1 MENVIKP
8 RLRTKVLHG
17 IGIWLVISGILIP
30 LSSVG
35 AKSALTLQGQSA
47 QSAQHA
53 QGAKSALTWQA
64 AVTEATR
71 NNAELK
77 AAQQNLDAANTN
89 IQVARSGYLPKISAS
104 FTAGINGSDA
114 TRSMDPSTY
123 GDLQSKVNDS
133 YGASIEASETIFDG
147 FATQSRVSQ
156 AQSRVRET
164 EQQIQILKARLSYDL
179 KTAYSGMMQ
188 AQRSLRLYQDI
199 IKRREENLRLVELRF
214 AGGQENKGAVRLS
227 EAYLKQARFEEM
239 QARDNFNVTRARLN
253 TVLGRGDDTSYE
265 LRNDVPLS
273 DIPGLVDFA
282 SLARNTPDYRLN
294 RAQEET
300 ATADLSLAR
309 AGFYPQLG
317 VRGSIGRQDDKFFP
331 EDEAWS
337 LSLVLTVP
345 LFSGGSD
352 YYTRQGAINRLTA
365 AGLTRENAE
374 RDIVAR
380 LRQAHVTLAES
391 AERLKVDESFRE
403 AVTLRAEIARSKY
416 NNGLTT
422 FDDWDLIES
431 DLITRQRAVLSSQ
444 GNRVIAEA
452 AWEQAQGRGALQ

>member
-1 MENVIKP
+1 M
-8 RLRTKVLHG
+8 HG
-17 IGIWLVISGILIP
+17 LGLWLVLNGLLIP
-30 LSSVG
+30 LSSLR
-35 AKSALTLQGQSA
+35 AAPNS
-47 QSAQHA
+47 
-53 QGAKSALTWQA
+53 LTWQA
-64 AVTEATR
+64 AVAEASR

-77 AAQQNLDAANTN
+77 AAQENLRAANAN
-89 IQVARSGYLPKISAS
+89 VQVARAGYLPKISAS
-104 FTAGINGSDA
+104 FTAGVNGSDA
-114 TRSMDPSTY
+114 SRSSGGATSLTE
-123 GDLQSKVNDS
+123 LQAETSES
-133 YGASIEASETIFDG
+133 FGASLEASETIFDG

-156 AQSRVRET
+156 AQSRVQES

-214 AGGQENKGAVRLS
+214 AAGQENKGAVRLS
-227 EAYLKQARFEEM
+227 EAYLRQARFEEM
-239 QARDNFNVTRARLN
+239 QARDSFNVARSRLN
-253 TVLGRGDDTSYE
+253 KALGRADDSSYD
-265 LRNDVPLS
+265 LKNDVPIG
-273 DIPGLVDFA
+273 DIPGLVDFSA
-282 SLARNTPDYRLN
+282 LARNTPDFRLSQ
-294 RAQEET
+294 AQEQT

-317 VRGSIGRQDDKFFP
+317 LRGTIGRQDDQFFP
-331 EDEAWS
+331 ENQSWS
-337 LSLVLTVP
+337 LSVVLTVP
-345 LFSGGSD
+345 IFSGGSD

-380 LRQAHVTLAES
+380 LRQAHVNLVES
-391 AERLKVDESFRE
+391 AERLKVDESFQD

-431 DLITRQRAVLSSQ
+431 DLIKRQRAVLTSQ
-444 GNRVIAEA
+444 GKRVIADA
-452 AWEQAQGRGALQ
+452 AWEQVQGRGALQ

>member
-1 MENVIKP
+1 MEYSLNP
-8 RLRTKVLHG
+8 RLRTKVWHG
-17 IGIWLVISGILIP
+17 LGFWLVLNGLLIP
-30 LSSVG
+30 LSSLR
-35 AKSALTLQGQSA
+35 AAPNS
-47 QSAQHA
+47 
-53 QGAKSALTWQA
+53 LTWQA
-64 AVTEATR
+64 AVAEASR

-77 AAQQNLDAANTN
+77 AAQENLRAANAN
-89 IQVARSGYLPKISAS
+89 VQVARAGYLPKISAS
-104 FTAGINGSDA
+104 FTAGVNGSDA
-114 TRSMDPSTY
+114 NRS
-123 GDLQSKVNDS
+123 GG
-133 YGASIEASETIFDG
+133 GASSLAQLQAETSESFGASLEASETIFDG

-156 AQSRVRET
+156 AQSRVQES

-214 AGGQENKGAVRLS
+214 AAGQENKGAVRLS
-227 EAYLKQARFEEM
+227 EAYLRQARFEEM
-239 QARDNFNVTRARLN
+239 QARDSFHVARSRLN
-253 TVLGRGDDTSYE
+253 KVLGRADDSSYD
-265 LRNDVPLS
+265 LKNDVPIGE
-273 DIPGLVDFA
+273 IPGLVDFSA
-282 SLARNTPDYRLN
+282 LARNTPDFRLSQ
-294 RAQEET
+294 AQEQT

-317 VRGSIGRQDDKFFP
+317 LRGTIGRQDDQFFP
-331 EDEAWS
+331 ENQSWS
-337 LSLVLTVP
+337 LSVVLTVP
-345 LFSGGSD
+345 IFSGGSD

-380 LRQAHVTLAES
+380 LRQAHVNLVES
-391 AERLKVDESFRE
+391 AERLKVDESFQD

-431 DLITRQRAVLSSQ
+431 DLINRQRAVLSSQ
-444 GNRVIAEA
+444 GNRVIADA
-452 AWEQAQGRGALQ
+452 AWEQVQGRGALQ

>member
-1 MENVIKP
+1 MEYSINP
-8 RLRTKVLHG
+8 RFRTKVLHG
-17 IGIWLVISGILIP
+17 LGLWLIFSGF
-30 LSSVG
+30 LSPFS
-35 AKSALTLQGQSA
+35 SL
-47 QSAQHA
+47 HA
-53 QGAKSALTWQA
+53 APNSLTWQA
-64 AVTEATR
+64 AVSEASR

-77 AAQQNLDAANTN
+77 AAQENLQAANAN
-89 IQVARSGYLPKISAS
+89 VQVARAGYLPSISAS
-104 FTAGINGSDA
+104 FTAGVNGSDA
-114 TRSMDPSTY
+114 TSRDLPPSSY
-123 GDLQSKVNDS
+123 SELQARTSDK

-156 AQSRVRET
+156 AQSRVQES

-179 KTAYSGMMQ
+179 KTSYSGMMQ

-214 AGGQENKGAVRLS
+214 AAGQENKGAVRLS
-227 EAYLKQARFEEM
+227 EAYLRQARFEEM
-239 QARDNFNVTRARLN
+239 QARDNFNVARSRLN
-253 TVLGRGDDTSYE
+253 KVLGRADDSSYD
-265 LRNDVPLS
+265 LRNDVPIQE
-273 DIPGLVDFA
+273 IPGLVDFTV
-282 SLARNTPDYRLN
+282 LARNTPDFKLSQ
-294 RAQEET
+294 AQEQT

-309 AGFYPQLG
+309 SGFYPQLG
-317 VRGSIGRQDDKFFP
+317 VRGSIGRQDDQFFP
-331 EDEAWS
+331 ENQSWS
-337 LSLVLTVP
+337 LSLVLTLP

-365 AGLTRENAE
+365 AGLARDNAE

-380 LRQAHVTLAES
+380 LRQAHVNLVES
-391 AERLKVDESFRE
+391 AERLKVDETFQD

-431 DLITRQRAVLSSQ
+431 DLINRQRAVLSSQ

>member
-1 MENVIKP
+1 MEYSLNP
-8 RLRTKVLHG
+8 RLRTKVWHG
-17 IGIWLVISGILIP
+17 LGLWLVLNGLLIP
-30 LSSVG
+30 LSSLR
-35 AKSALTLQGQSA
+35 AAPNS
-47 QSAQHA
+47 
-53 QGAKSALTWQA
+53 LTWQA
-64 AVTEATR
+64 AVAEASR

-77 AAQQNLDAANTN
+77 AAQENLRAANAN
-89 IQVARSGYLPKISAS
+89 VQVARAGYLPKISAS
-104 FTAGINGSDA
+104 FTAGVNGSDA
-114 TRSMDPSTY
+114 NRSR
-123 GDLQSKVNDS
+123 G
-133 YGASIEASETIFDG
+133 GASSLAQLQAETSESFGASLEASETIFDG

-156 AQSRVRET
+156 AQSRVQES

-214 AGGQENKGAVRLS
+214 AAGQENKGAVRLS
-227 EAYLKQARFEEM
+227 EAYLRQARFEEM
-239 QARDNFNVTRARLN
+239 QARDSFNVARSRLN
-253 TVLGRGDDTSYE
+253 KVLGRADDSSYD
-265 LRNDVPLS
+265 LKNDVPIGE
-273 DIPGLVDFA
+273 IPGLVDFSA
-282 SLARNTPDYRLN
+282 LARNTPDFRLSQ
-294 RAQEET
+294 AQEQT

-317 VRGSIGRQDDKFFP
+317 LRGTIGRQDDQFFP
-331 EDEAWS
+331 ENQSWS
-337 LSLVLTVP
+337 LSVVLTVP
-345 LFSGGSD
+345 IFSGGSD

-380 LRQAHVTLAES
+380 LRQAHVNLVES
-391 AERLKVDESFRE
+391 AERLKVDESFQD

-431 DLITRQRAVLSSQ
+431 DLINRQRAVLTSQ
-444 GNRVIAEA
+444 GNRVIADA
-452 AWEQAQGRGALQ
+452 AWEQVQGRGALQ

>member
-1 MENVIKP
+1 MEYVFTP
-8 RLRTKVLHG
+8 RLRTQVFHG
-17 IGIWLVISGILIP
+17 LSLWFLLSGVLIP
-30 LSSVG
+30 FSS
-35 AKSALTLQGQSA
+35 LQAAPSL
-47 QSAQHA
+47 
-53 QGAKSALTWQA
+53 LTWQA
-64 AVTEATR
+64 AVSEASR

-77 AAQQNLDAANTN
+77 AAQENLQAANAN
-89 IQVARSGYLPKISAS
+89 VQVARAGYLPQVSAS
-104 FTAGINGSDA
+104 FTAGVNGSDA
-114 TRSMDPSTY
+114 SAGNFTPSSY
-123 GDLQSKVNDS
+123 ADLQARTQDS
-133 YGASIEASETIFDG
+133 YGASIQASETIFDG

-156 AQSRVRET
+156 AQSRVQEA

-179 KTAYSGMMQ
+179 KTSYSGMMQ

-227 EAYLKQARFEEM
+227 EAYLRQARFEEM
-239 QARDNFNVTRARLN
+239 QARDNLSVARSRLN
-253 TVLGRGDDTSYE
+253 KVLGRADDSSYE
-265 LRNDVPLS
+265 LRNDVPIG
-273 DIPGLVDFA
+273 DIPGLVDFTA
-282 SLARNTPDYRLN
+282 LARNTPDFRLSQ
-294 RAQEET
+294 AQEQT

-317 VRGSIGRQDDKFFP
+317 VRGSIGRQDDQFFP
-331 EDEAWS
+331 ENQSWS

-352 YYTRQGAINRLTA
+352 YYARQGAINRLTA
-365 AGLTRENAE
+365 AGLTRDNAE

-380 LRQAHVTLAES
+380 LRQAHVNLLES
-391 AERLKVDESFRE
+391 SERLKVDESFQE

-431 DLITRQRAVLSSQ
+431 DLINRQRAVLSSQ

>member
-1 MENVIKP
+1 MEYSINP

-17 IGIWLVISGILIP
+17 LGLWLILSGVLIP
-30 LSSVG
+30 LSS
-35 AKSALTLQGQSA
+35 L
-47 QSAQHA
+47 HA
-53 QGAKSALTWQA
+53 APNSLTWVT
-64 AVTEATR
+64 AVSEASR

-77 AAQQNLDAANTN
+77 AAQENLQAANAN
-89 IQVARSGYLPKISAS
+89 VQVARAGYLPRITAS
-104 FTAGINGSDA
+104 FTAGVNGTD
-114 TRSMDPSTY
+114 RSSPTFSPSSY
-123 GDLQSKVNDS
+123 EGLQASTSDS

-147 FATQSRVSQ
+147 FATQSQVSQ
-156 AQSRVRET
+156 AQARVQES

-179 KTAYSGMMQ
+179 KSAYSGMMQ

-214 AGGQENKGAVRLS
+214 AAGQENKGAVRLS
-227 EAYLKQARFEEM
+227 EAYLRQARFEEM
-239 QARDNFNVTRARLN
+239 QARDNFNVARSRLN
-253 TVLGRGDDTSYE
+253 KVLGRPDDSSYE
-265 LRNDVPLS
+265 LRNDVPTS
-273 DIPGLVDFA
+273 EIPGLVDFT
-282 SLARNTPDYRLN
+282 SLARNTPDFRLSQ
-294 RAQEET
+294 AQEQT

-309 AGFYPQLG
+309 SGFYPQLG
-317 VRGSIGRQDDKFFP
+317 IRGSVGRQDEQFFP
-331 EDEAWS
+331 ENQSWS

-374 RDIVAR
+374 RDIITR
-380 LRQAHVTLAES
+380 LRQAHVNLVES
-391 AERLKVDESFRE
+391 AERLKVDETFQE

-431 DLITRQRAVLSSQ
+431 DLINRQRAVLSSQ
-444 GNRVIAEA
+444 GNRVVAEA